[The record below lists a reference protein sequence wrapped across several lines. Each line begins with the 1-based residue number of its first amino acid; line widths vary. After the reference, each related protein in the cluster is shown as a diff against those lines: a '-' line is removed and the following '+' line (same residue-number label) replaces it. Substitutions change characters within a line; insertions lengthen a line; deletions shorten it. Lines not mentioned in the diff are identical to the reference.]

1 MINVSDAFKQVIQNG
16 IRNGYLAEA
25 KIRLLDGTVLSIAQN
40 QIWENGIEIES
51 AVSDSDS
58 FSIGSAIAG
67 KLTLVLDNRKNE
79 FGEYDF
85 FGATV
90 SIKIGVAL
98 DAETSEYIRMGEFTV
113 DDPVYGDGI
122 ITLECL
128 DNMILFDRP
137 YSESSLIYPATIG
150 QIVRDACDVCGVP
163 LLTISFDHDDYVVNA
178 RPNDSAITFRK
189 VLSWVAQ
196 IACKWAKCNPQG
208 QLELGWYN
216 YEAIRG
222 DVSEDR
228 YHSISR
234 LSSLNVT
241 TDDVVI
247 TGIQVVEAS
256 DGIEE
261 SDSCLEGE
269 EGYILSVEDNQLIN
283 AEDIA
288 TVAGWLGEQLIGL
301 RFRPFTAHHLS
312 NPTIEAGDVVRIV
325 GRRETYYSVVTS
337 TTFSVNSYQESSCD
351 AETPSRNSSTRYSEP
366 TKTYVAL
373 RKLVR
378 DEKSARE
385 TAVENLAKT
394 LANSSGL
401 FMTTEEMGDG
411 SFIYY
416 AHNKPTMEESD
427 IVWLFT
433 AEAIGISTD
442 GGKTYPYGFTVTGEM
457 ITSILQTEGV
467 NADWINSGCL
477 TVKNSAGG
485 IIFQADIT
493 TGKVVINADSISIGG
508 KAVATKEYAKEL
520 ADKATNLTVLISN
533 EYQGI
538 PTDSDGNYTTFPECS
553 TAIQV
558 LYGQADI
565 TARCT
570 LSATTSAGVTG
581 ALSGTTYTV
590 TALAAD
596 TGWVDIKATYL
607 GTMTATKRF
616 NLSKVKDGS
625 QGSNVKILNTE
636 ISMTQEEIATNS
648 AMGYVR
654 NWTVIT
660 LTDGLKAG
668 DNVMLQVYNDTKGGE
683 AYILATVNE
692 VLSEYRINTTS
703 AGLLDKGEQ
712 GKDGTTARTYIL
724 EPSVTTIKRGQDNVP
739 VPDEIAFS
747 AYYRDGTSASR
758 TAYAGR
764 FKIEKSTDGN
774 TWSTV
779 YISSANETSCRYEL
793 YTAIED
799 GNGNYLEDG
808 NGNVIA
814 AWYDEDAVMFRGTL
828 YAAGGTT
835 SALDMQT
842 VPVVIDVAALTH
854 EQIFNLLTNNGA
866 WQGIFYLNGKMYVS
880 GEYIAANSITAD
892 KLSVTDLY
900 ALAAKIGG
908 WNINNRAIYKDVVD
922 PNDENIVYRVY
933 LQPPLVTNLDS
944 TWILSCQKSSD
955 GGKTFSGNFILF
967 SDGSVRYGGSDYYI
981 QMNPS
986 GDNPY
991 TVVFG
996 TVEKNESGSY
1006 NHVTY
1011 IRANGEMHT
1020 RKLIIA
1026 SSPTY
1031 PHIVGDGTYL
1041 QMSPVDGTDWGI
1053 VAEYKDA
1060 TQYLRPAN
1068 SGQVGLGRE
1077 AFKWGQ
1083 IWSSNSTISTSDK
1096 REKNTITPL
1105 EDDRWTQF
1113 LLGLEVVSYRL
1124 NDGTSGRLHHGLI
1137 ANDVEELMNRLGID
1151 SSEFAG
1157 FVKWQRTEQ
1166 EEEEEIVTDEK
1177 GKKRKRKRFK
1187 DIPICDK
1194 DGNPE
1199 YGYGLRYEEFL
1210 PMTIKAV
1217 QGLYQENEKLK
1228 EELKAMK
1235 KDIKELKRMMK
1246 EVG

>member
-25 KIRLLDGTVLSIAQN
+25 KIRLLDGTALSIAQN

-98 DAETSEYIRMGEFTV
+98 DAETSEYIRMGELTV

-189 VLSWVAQ
+189 VLSWAAQ

-301 RFRPFTAHHLS
+301 RFRPFTARHLS

-351 AETPSRNSSTRYSEP
+351 AETPSRNSSTRYSES

-457 ITSILQTEGV
+457 ITSILQTDGI

-477 TVKNSAGG
+477 TVKNSAGE

-493 TGKVVINADSISIGG
+493 TGKVIIDADSISIGG
-508 KAVATKEYAKEL
+508 KAVATEEYAKEL
-520 ADKATNLTVLISN
+520 AEKATNLTVLLSN
-533 EYQGI
+533 EYQSI
-538 PTDSDGNYTTFPECS
+538 PTDSAGNYTTFPECS

-565 TARCT
+565 TAQCT
-570 LSATTSAGVTG
+570 LTATTSAGVTG
-581 ALSGTTYTV
+581 SLSGTTYKVAGLT
-590 TALAAD
+590 AD

-607 GTMTATKRF
+607 GTLTAVKRF
-616 NLSKVKDGS
+616 TISKVKDGA
-625 QGSNVKILNTE
+625 QGSTVKILNTE
-636 ISMTQEEIATNS
+636 ISMTQDQIAANS
-648 AMGYVR
+648 ANGHVR
-654 NWTVIT
+654 NWTVMS
-660 LTDGLKAG
+660 LTDGLKVG
-668 DNVMLQVYNDTKGGE
+668 DSVMIQVYNSSKGGE
-683 AYILATVNE
+683 AYILAVVNE
-692 VLSEYRINTTS
+692 VLSTYRINATS
-703 AGLLDKGEQ
+703 SGVLDKGE
-712 GKDGTTARTYIL
+712 TARTYML
-724 EPSVTTIKRGQDNVP
+724 ESSVTMIKRGQDDLTTPHV
-739 VPDEIAFS
+739 VSFS
-747 AYYRDGTSASR
+747 SYYREGTSAAREVYS
-758 TAYAGR
+758 GR
-764 FKIEKSTDGN
+764 FRVEKTTDGN
-774 TWSTV
+774 IWTTV
-779 YISSANETSCRYEL
+779 YLSRADETSCKYFLSGILSDGQGRAL
-793 YTAIED
+793 TDGKGRIIIIGHDPDAI
-799 GNGNYLEDG
+799 
-808 NGNVIA
+808 
-814 AWYDEDAVMFRGTL
+814 MFRCTL
-828 YAAGGTT
+828 YAAGTT
-835 SALDMQT
+835 TEALDMLT

-854 EQIFNLLTNNGA
+854 EQIFNLLTNDGT
-866 WQGIFYLNGKMYVS
+866 WQGIYYENGHMYIS
-880 GEYIAANSITAD
+880 GQYVQFNG
-892 KLSVTDLY
+892 
-900 ALAAKIGG
+900 AKIGG
-908 WNINNRAIYKDVVD
+908 WNIGESAIYKDVKMSD
-922 PNDENIVYRVY
+922 GTVYRVY
-933 LQPPLVTNLDS
+933 FQPPVEAYPDG
-944 TWILSCQKSSD
+944 TWVLSCQKSTD
-955 GGKTFSGNFILF
+955 GGKTFSGNFILY
-967 SDGSVRYGGSDYYI
+967 SSGSAKFGKTNIDASTGMIYSIANGHIIQFKPAVNDSTDVIAVGDYDEETNSYTITTYI
-981 QMNPS
+981 Q
-986 GDNPY
+986 
-991 TVVFG
+991 
-996 TVEKNESGSY
+996 
-1006 NHVTY
+1006 
-1011 IRANGEMHT
+1011 ANGIFHP
-1020 RKLIIA
+1020 RKILIDNA
-1026 SSPTY
+1026 PTY
-1031 PHIVGDGTYL
+1031 PHIAGDSHYL
-1041 QMSPVDGTDWGI
+1041 QLSHDDNNSHGVVIEDGMFRPPISGGCNLGSD
-1053 VAEYKDA
+1053 V
-1060 TQYLRPAN
+1060 YL
-1068 SGQVGLGRE
+1068 
-1077 AFKWGQ
+1077 WGQ
-1083 IWSSNSTISTSDK
+1083 IYSVNTAISLSDE
-1096 REKNTITPL
+1096 REKNTINPL
-1105 EDDRWTQF
+1105 DSELWKKF
-1113 LLGLEVVSYRL
+1113 FLGLNTVSYKF
-1124 NDGTSGRLHHGLI
+1124 NSGTSGRLHHGMI
-1137 ANDVEELMNRLGID
+1137 SQEVEKLLMELGID
-1151 SSEFAG
+1151 SQDFAG
-1157 FVKWQRTEQ
+1157 FIKWQKTVP
-1166 EEEEEIVTDEK
+1166 EEREELIIDDLGQKVT
-1177 GKKRKRKRFK
+1177 RKYYEEV
-1187 DIPICDK
+1187 PVYSE
-1194 DGNPE
+1194 DGQPE
-1199 YGYGLRYEEFL
+1199 YGYALRYEEFL
-1210 PMTIKAV
+1210 PMTIKMV
-1217 QGLYQENEKLK
+1217 QELYAENQKLWMELDLIKKDMATLKQMIIK
-1228 EELKAMK
+1228 EE
-1235 KDIKELKRMMK
+1235 
-1246 EVG
+1246 